1 VTATNNMKKKN
12 QTAGI
17 YAIGDLQGCLKP
29 FKKLLKVS
37 PIDLSVDQ
45 LWVAGDLV
53 NRGPQSLQTL
63 RYVKILSEKMGGRL
77 KVVLGNHDLHL
88 LALSCGIRK
97 TTVTPGLKAILKAP
111 DRDKLI
117 YWLRHQALMVRDPD
131 SKSVMVHAG
140 IYPGWH
146 IKQAAAYAREVEAV
160 LQGPNHA
167 KLLRKMYGKQPSQW
181 REGLTSWSRY
191 RFIINAMT
199 RMRFCTRRGGLSFNY
214 AGPPGGQA
222 RNLYPW
228 YELPTGVPRKNW
240 RIVFGHWS
248 SAGAWF
254 NGNHIA
260 LDSGCVWGEQLTMA
274 RIDQRLIKFYQVRC
288 KYD

>member
-1 VTATNNMKKKN
+1 MMNKN
-12 QTAGI
+12 QTPGI
-17 YAIGDLQGCLKP
+17 YAVGDIQGCLKP
-29 FKKLLKVS
+29 LKKLLQNS
-37 PIDLSVDQ
+37 PIDLHVDQ

-63 RYVKILSEKMGGRL
+63 RYVKKLSTQMGERL

-88 LALSCGIRK
+88 LALSSGVRK
-97 TTVTPGLKAILKAP
+97 TTVTPGLKEILNAP
-111 DRDKLI
+111 DRDELI
-117 YWLRHQALMVRDPD
+117 DWLRHQSLMVRDPV
-131 SKSVMVHAG
+131 SKCVLVHAG

-160 LQGPNHA
+160 LRGPSYP
-167 KLLRKMYGKQPSQW
+167 KLLKKMYGKQPTQW
-181 REGLTSWSRY
+181 RAELSGWPRY

-214 AGPPGGQA
+214 AGAPGGQA

-228 YELPTGVPRKNW
+228 FELPTGVPRKNW

-254 NGNHIA
+254 DGNHIG
-260 LDSGCVWGEQLTMA
+260 LDSGCVWGEQLTLA